1 MIEGQRT
8 QQNRVMAVFREA
20 ALSFNMPRET
30 TLEELAEELGA
41 LGELYGG
48 APLFVDI
55 KLPA

>member
-1 MIEGQRT
+1 MIDGQRM

-30 TLEELAEELGA
+30 TFEELAEELGA

-48 APLFVDI
+48 APLYVDI

>member
-48 APLFVDI
+48 APLYVDI

>member
-1 MIEGQRT
+1 MIEGQRM

-48 APLFVDI
+48 APLYVDI